1 MIFPDG
7 LGRPPALKR
16 AIWSVIRDG
25 KPRTY
30 LDIAKALDIT
40 TDSKVNSMAC
50 TIRAFHRA
58 GAVRKKKAFGI
69 VIVEAII

>member
-16 AIWSVIRDG
+16 AIWAVISDG

-30 LDIAKALDIT
+30 LDIAKALGIT
-40 TDSKVNSMAC
+40 TGSKINSMAC
-50 TIRAFHRA
+50 TIRALHRA
-58 GAVRKKKAFGI
+58 GVVRKKKSYGI
-69 VIVEAII
+69 VIVEAIT